1 MGKDDKEHHKIKS
14 KELKTPNG
22 VSVLMSQVTWL
33 VNYIMCNWSYIWIA
47 DIYLIFWVEHI
58 WFDFLLSK
66 E

>member
-33 VNYIMCNWSYIWIA
+33 VNYIMCN
-47 DIYLIFWVEHI
+47 
-58 WFDFLLSK
+58 
-66 E
+66 